1 MALNNPYAQYKE
13 NAIKTATSQELSLM
27 LYKGAM
33 KFIRQSIIN
42 IGNND
47 IENAHNSN
55 IRAQDIFI
63 HFMSIVDK
71 ENEVGK
77 HLFPLYEYMYH
88 RLQIGNMNKDIE
100 ILEEI
105 YGMTNELKET
115 WEQAMK
121 IAKKKG

>member
-1 MALNNPYAQYKE
+1 MAVSNPYAKYKE
-13 NAIKTATSQELSLM
+13 NDIKTATPQELSLM

-42 IGNND
+42 IENND
-47 IENAHNSN
+47 MQNAHNSN

-63 HFMSIVDK
+63 HFMSIVDM

-77 HLFPLYEYMYH
+77 HLFSLYEYMH
-88 RLQIGNMNKDIE
+88 NRLQEGNMNKDTE